1 MNDHKIPFS
10 IYRGTKIKQRAKESA
25 KYAFR
30 EVSFIVNL
38 FHVFYQYQGEE
49 YRSLYQGHF
58 YIEVRYIEVSGSAM
72 PTMTGS

>member
-1 MNDHKIPFS
+1 MHF
-10 IYRGTKIKQRAKESA
+10 AK
-25 KYAFR
+25 FR
-30 EVSFIVNL
+30 FIVNL

-72 PTMTGS
+72 PTMTGSLP

>member
-1 MNDHKIPFS
+1 MDRQNMHFAIM
-10 IYRGTKIKQRAKESA
+10 AK
-25 KYAFR
+25 FR
-30 EVSFIVNL
+30 FIVNL